1 MYVFSYLGA
10 KFNLLLMNRMPT
22 GIVPIALFASLTL
35 SGCAVLTDS
44 QVKNINAFAAT
55 AKSYSAY
62 PSVVLRQRADF
73 HLHSEL
79 VVASQFTDPDA
90 IDHRLDAARKN
101 YNSAVQLSSKFDLS
115 LQLIQQY
122 AGLLT
127 KLSSDHYIADLN
139 APTTSLGENLSSLVT
154 IYNSKVKDTLPS
166 SLGSGISKVVL
177 LIGKTLTRHKQTAAL
192 KEFVLASDTLVQVT
206 THNLVTVLDGESFTD
221 GKGNTFPTLQSL
233 LATEKDFFMQSYRR
247 VVFGDNTRINYES
260 IKFYYDELTAY
271 DNVEQA
277 RQAIVQAAKSL
288 GKAHAELA
296 VNVREK
302 KDLKDII
309 AQTQQLI
316 TDVQSVG
323 NIFAGIPNP
332 VKLP

>member
-1 MYVFSYLGA
+1 
-10 KFNLLLMNRMPT
+10 MNCMLTR
-22 GIVPIALFASLTL
+22 IVPIALFASLTM

-62 PSVVLRQRADF
+62 PSTILRQRADF

-79 VVASQFTDPDA
+79 LVASQFTDPDA

-101 YNSAVQLSSKFDLS
+101 YNGAVQMSSKFDLS

-127 KLSSDHYIADLN
+127 KLSSDQYITDLSS
-139 APTTSLGENLSSLVT
+139 PTTSLGENLSGLVA
-154 IYNSKVKDTLPS
+154 IYNSKVRDTLPS
-166 SLGSGISKVVL
+166 SLGSSISKVVL

-192 KEFVLASDTLVQVT
+192 KEFVLAADTLVQVT
-206 THNLVTVLDGESFTD
+206 TRNLTSVLDGESFTD
-221 GKGNTFPTLQSL
+221 AKGNTFPTLQAL

-247 VVFGDNTRINYES
+247 VVFGNEAKTNYES
-260 IKFYYDELTAY
+260 VKVYYDELTAY
-271 DNVEQA
+271 DNTELA

-288 GKAHAELA
+288 AKAHAVLA
-296 VNVREK
+296 VNIREK

-316 TDVQSVG
+316 SEVQSVG
-323 NIFAGIPNP
+323 NIFAGLPNP
-332 VKLP
+332 IKFKLP

>member
-1 MYVFSYLGA
+1 MRKIA
-10 KFNLLLMNRMPT
+10 
-22 GIVPIALFASLTL
+22 PIAIFAFPMLA
-35 SGCAVLTDS
+35 GCAVLTDS

-62 PSVVLRQRADF
+62 PSTVFRQRADF

-79 VVASQFTDPDA
+79 IVASQFSDPDA
-90 IDHRLDAARKN
+90 IDHRLGSARKS
-101 YNSAVQLSSKFDLS
+101 YNSAIQMSPKFDLS

-127 KLSSDHYIADLN
+127 KLSSQQYLTDLSS
-139 APTTSLGENLSSLVT
+139 PTASLGENLSSLITV
-154 IYNSKVKDTLPS
+154 YNSKVKDTLPV
-166 SLGSGISKVVL
+166 SLSATISKVVL

-192 KEFVLASDTLVQVT
+192 KEFVLAADTLVQVT
-206 THNLVTVLDGESFTD
+206 TRNLITVLDGESFTD
-221 GKGNTFPTLQSL
+221 ANGNTFPTLQSL
-233 LATEKDFFMQSYRR
+233 LATEKDFFVQSYKR
-247 VVFGDNTRINYES
+247 VVFGDNTKINYES

-271 DNVEQA
+271 DNTEQA

-288 GKAHAELA
+288 AVAHAHLA
-296 VNVREK
+296 INVREK

-323 NIFAGIPNP
+323 NIFAGIPSP
-332 VKLP
+332 IKFP

>member
-1 MYVFSYLGA
+1 
-10 KFNLLLMNRMPT
+10 MNCIRT
-22 GIVPIALFASLTL
+22 RIVPIVLFASLTL

-55 AKSYSAY
+55 AKGYCAFPSA
-62 PSVVLRQRADF
+62 VLRQRADF

-101 YNSAVQLSSKFDLS
+101 YNSAVQMSSKFDLS

-127 KLSSDHYIADLN
+127 KLSSAQYITDLS
-139 APTTSLGENLSSLVT
+139 APTASLGENLSSLVN

-166 SLGSGISKVVL
+166 GLGASISKVVL

-192 KEFVLASDTLVQVT
+192 KEFVLAADTLVQVT
-206 THNLVTVLDGESFTD
+206 TRNLITVLDGESFTD
-221 GKGNTFPTLQSL
+221 AKGNTFPSLQSL

-247 VVFGDNTRINYES
+247 VVFGDHTRINYES

-271 DNVEQA
+271 DNTELA
-277 RQAIVQAAKSL
+277 RQAIVQAAKGL
-288 GKAHAELA
+288 AKAHAQLA
-296 VNVREK
+296 INVREK

-323 NIFAGIPNP
+323 NIFAGLPNP
-332 VKLP
+332 IKLPEFH

>member
-1 MYVFSYLGA
+1 
-10 KFNLLLMNRMPT
+10 MPT

>member
-1 MYVFSYLGA
+1 MLT
-10 KFNLLLMNRMPT
+10 R
-22 GIVPIALFASLTL
+22 IVPIAFFASLAL
-35 SGCAVLTDS
+35 SSCAVLTDS

-55 AKSYSAY
+55 AKSYSAF
-62 PSVVLRQRADF
+62 PSAILRQRADF

-101 YNSAVQLSSKFDLS
+101 YNGAVQMSSKFDLS

-127 KLSSDHYIADLN
+127 KLSSEQYITDLSS
-139 APTTSLGENLSSLVT
+139 PTASLGENLSSLVT
-154 IYNSKVKDTLPS
+154 IYNSRVKDTLPA
-166 SLGSGISKVVL
+166 SLGSSISKVVL

-192 KEFVLASDTLVQVT
+192 KEFVLAADTLVQVT
-206 THNLVTVLDGESFTD
+206 TRNLTTVLDGESFTD
-221 GKGNTFPTLQSL
+221 AKGNSFPTLQSL
-233 LATEKDFFMQSYRR
+233 LATEKDFFIQSYRR
-247 VVFGDNTRINYES
+247 VVFGDNARINYES

-271 DNVEQA
+271 DNTEQA

-288 GKAHAELA
+288 AKAHAQLA
-296 VNVREK
+296 INVREK

-316 TDVQSVG
+316 TEVQSVG
-323 NIFAGIPNP
+323 NIFAGLPNP
-332 VKLP
+332 IKLP

>member
-1 MYVFSYLGA
+1 MLT
-10 KFNLLLMNRMPT
+10 R
-22 GIVPIALFASLTL
+22 IVPIAFFASLAL
-35 SGCAVLTDS
+35 SSCAVLTDS

-55 AKSYSAY
+55 AKSYSAF
-62 PSVVLRQRADF
+62 PSAILRQRADF

-101 YNSAVQLSSKFDLS
+101 YNGAVQMSSKFDLS

-127 KLSSDHYIADLN
+127 KLSSEQYITDLSS
-139 APTTSLGENLSSLVT
+139 PTASLGENLSSVVT
-154 IYNSKVKDTLPS
+154 IYNSRVKDTLPA
-166 SLGSGISKVVL
+166 SLGSSISKVVL

-192 KEFVLASDTLVQVT
+192 KEFVLAADTLVQVT
-206 THNLVTVLDGESFTD
+206 TRNLTTVLDGESFTD
-221 GKGNTFPTLQSL
+221 AKGNSFPTLQSL

-247 VVFGDNTRINYES
+247 VVFGDNARINYES

-271 DNVEQA
+271 DNTEQA

-288 GKAHAELA
+288 AKAHAQLA
-296 VNVREK
+296 INVREK

-316 TDVQSVG
+316 TEVQSVG
-323 NIFAGIPNP
+323 NIFAGLPNP
-332 VKLP
+332 IKLP

>member
-1 MYVFSYLGA
+1 
-10 KFNLLLMNRMPT
+10 MNGMLTR
-22 GIVPIALFASLTL
+22 IVPIAFFASLAL
-35 SGCAVLTDS
+35 SSCAVLTDS

-55 AKSYSAY
+55 AKSYSAF
-62 PSVVLRQRADF
+62 PSAILRQRADF

-101 YNSAVQLSSKFDLS
+101 YNGAVQMSSKFDLS

-127 KLSSDHYIADLN
+127 KLSSEQYITDLSS
-139 APTTSLGENLSSLVT
+139 PTASLGENLSSVVT
-154 IYNSKVKDTLPS
+154 IYNSRVKDTLPA
-166 SLGSGISKVVL
+166 SLGSSISKVVL

-192 KEFVLASDTLVQVT
+192 KEFVLAADTLVQVT
-206 THNLVTVLDGESFTD
+206 TRNLTTVLDGESFTD
-221 GKGNTFPTLQSL
+221 AKGNSFPTLQSL

-247 VVFGDNTRINYES
+247 VVFGDNARINYES

-271 DNVEQA
+271 DNTEQA

-288 GKAHAELA
+288 AKAHAQLA
-296 VNVREK
+296 INVREK

-316 TDVQSVG
+316 TEVQSVG
-323 NIFAGIPNP
+323 NIFAGLPNP
-332 VKLP
+332 IKLP

>member
-1 MYVFSYLGA
+1 
-10 KFNLLLMNRMPT
+10 MNGMLTR
-22 GIVPIALFASLTL
+22 IVPIAFFASLAL
-35 SGCAVLTDS
+35 SSCAVLTDS

-55 AKSYSAY
+55 AKSYSAF
-62 PSVVLRQRADF
+62 PSAILRQRADF

-101 YNSAVQLSSKFDLS
+101 YNGAVQMSSKFDLS

-127 KLSSDHYIADLN
+127 KLSSEQYITDLSS
-139 APTTSLGENLSSLVT
+139 PTASLGENLSSVVT
-154 IYNSKVKDTLPS
+154 IYNSRVKDTLPA
-166 SLGSGISKVVL
+166 SLGSSISKVVL

-192 KEFVLASDTLVQVT
+192 KEFVLAADTLVQVT
-206 THNLVTVLDGESFTD
+206 TRNLTTVLDGESFTD
-221 GKGNTFPTLQSL
+221 AKGNSFPTLQSL
-233 LATEKDFFMQSYRR
+233 LATEKDFFIQSYRR
-247 VVFGDNTRINYES
+247 VVFGDNARINYES

-271 DNVEQA
+271 DNTEQA

-288 GKAHAELA
+288 AKAHAQLA
-296 VNVREK
+296 INVREK

-316 TDVQSVG
+316 TEVQSVG
-323 NIFAGIPNP
+323 NIFAGLPNP
-332 VKLP
+332 IKLP

>member
-1 MYVFSYLGA
+1 MNYL
-10 KFNLLLMNRMPT
+10 R
-22 GIVPIALFASLTL
+22 IVPIALFASLTL

-55 AKSYSAY
+55 AKSYGAFPSA
-62 PSVVLRQRADF
+62 VFRQRADF

-90 IDHRLDAARKN
+90 IDHRLDAARKS
-101 YNSAVQLSSKFDLS
+101 YNSAIQMSPAFDLS

-127 KLSSDHYIADLN
+127 KLSSDHYITDLN

-154 IYNSKVKDTLPS
+154 IYNSKVRDTLPS
-166 SLGSGISKVVL
+166 SLASNISKVVL
-177 LIGKTLTRHKQTAAL
+177 LIGKTLTKHKQTAAL
-192 KEFVLASDTLVQVT
+192 KEFVLAADTLVQVT
-206 THNLVTVLDGESFTD
+206 TRNLITVLDGESFTD
-221 GKGNTFPTLQSL
+221 AKGNTFPTLQSL
-233 LATEKDFFMQSYRR
+233 LATERDFFIQSYRR
-247 VVFGDNTRINYES
+247 AVLGDNSKINYES

-271 DNVEQA
+271 DNTELA
-277 RQAIVQAAKSL
+277 RQGIVQAAKGL
-288 GKAHAELA
+288 AKAHSALA

-309 AQTQQLI
+309 AQTQQMI
-316 TDVQSVG
+316 TEVQSVG
-323 NIFAGIPNP
+323 NIFAGLP
-332 VKLP
+332 VKLPAGLH

>member
-1 MYVFSYLGA
+1 
-10 KFNLLLMNRMPT
+10 MNGMLTR
-22 GIVPIALFASLTL
+22 IVPIAFFASLAL
-35 SGCAVLTDS
+35 SSCAVLTDS

-55 AKSYSAY
+55 AKSYSAF
-62 PSVVLRQRADF
+62 PSAILRQRADF

-101 YNSAVQLSSKFDLS
+101 YNGAVQMSSKFDLS

-127 KLSSDHYIADLN
+127 KLSSEQYITDLSS
-139 APTTSLGENLSSLVT
+139 PTASLGENLSSLVT
-154 IYNSKVKDTLPS
+154 IYNSRVKDTLPA
-166 SLGSGISKVVL
+166 SLGSSISKVVL

-192 KEFVLASDTLVQVT
+192 KEFVLAADTLVQVT
-206 THNLVTVLDGESFTD
+206 TRNLTTVLDGESFTD
-221 GKGNTFPTLQSL
+221 AKGNSFPTLQSL
-233 LATEKDFFMQSYRR
+233 LATEKDFFIQSYRR
-247 VVFGDNTRINYES
+247 VVFGDNARINYES

-271 DNVEQA
+271 DNTEQA

-288 GKAHAELA
+288 AKAHAQLA
-296 VNVREK
+296 INVREK

-316 TDVQSVG
+316 TEVQSVG
-323 NIFAGIPNP
+323 NIFAGLPNP
-332 VKLP
+332 IKLP

>member
-1 MYVFSYLGA
+1 
-10 KFNLLLMNRMPT
+10 MNRMPT